1 MTMTVLK
8 IQYFRRRA
16 LAPTREKLKNSSS
29 RGKKPQR
36 KVNIDHRNLD
46 AIRSIANDMGKKL

>member
-1 MTMTVLK
+1 MTVLK
-8 IQYFRRRA
+8 IQNFRRWWA
-16 LAPTREKLKNSSS
+16 LAPTREKLKNSSC

-36 KVNIDHRNLD
+36 KVKIDHRNLD